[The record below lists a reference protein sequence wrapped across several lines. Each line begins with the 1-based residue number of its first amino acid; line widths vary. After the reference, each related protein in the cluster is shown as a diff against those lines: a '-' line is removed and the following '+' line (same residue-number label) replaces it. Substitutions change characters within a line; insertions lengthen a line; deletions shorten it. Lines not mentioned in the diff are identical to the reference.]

1 MQKRTRR
8 CKEQDR
14 NRKLFL
20 KELPY
25 NNFTG
30 NLTLYHGQFNNSLIQ
45 NQLPTKR
52 QLENLNG
59 LHDLD
64 LFRLNSNL
72 DGSLNTNNN
81 LSNEQIYSR
90 YYSPYNFNKNLNGQT
105 KDDMETSFSIFHDNI
120 VSLNHNLEKLQT
132 NYLTGIDFQFDIIG
146 LTETKITKTTCNV
159 SFEIPGYTFQ
169 YIATPL
175 TSRGVELFINEDLN
189 YTVRE
194 RVSYEAFQALWIEV
208 SYEKQKMFF
217 AA

>member
-25 NNFTG
+25 YNFTG

-72 DGSLNTNNN
+72 DDSLNINNN
-81 LSNEQIYSR
+81 LFNQQIYSR
-90 YYSPYNFNKNLNGQT
+90 YYSPYNFNKNLNIQIKERWKRAFRFFKT
-105 KDDMETSFSIFHDNI
+105 I
-120 VSLNHNLEKLQT
+120 SL
-132 NYLTGIDFQFDIIG
+132 
-146 LTETKITKTTCNV
+146 V
-159 SFEIPGYTFQ
+159 
-169 YIATPL
+169 
-175 TSRGVELFINEDLN
+175 
-189 YTVRE
+189 
-194 RVSYEAFQALWIEV
+194 
-208 SYEKQKMFF
+208 
-217 AA
+217 